1 MKRNIVITGG
11 AGFIGSHVVR
21 LFVNKYPD
29 YKIINLDALTYAG
42 NLANLKDIE
51 NKPNYR
57 FVKMD
62 ICDFDAFYKLL
73 QEEQI
78 DGIIHLAAESHVDRS
93 IKDPFTFARTNVMG
107 TLSLLQ
113 AAKLYWE
120 SLPHPY
126 HMSHGGPGTSA
137 TPGSETHE
145 GAGTPAAPAAE
156 TLSHEGPSA
165 ATAAAPDAATPS
177 AETLSHEGPA
187 APGSETHEAPSAA
200 TATAE
205 TPATSA
211 TPCEVECR
219 FYHISTDEV
228 YGALSMNRPEGV
240 EPPFTTKASSGQ
252 HHLAYG
258 DDFFYE
264 TTKYNPHSPYSASKA
279 SSDHFVRAFHDTY
292 GLPTIVTNCSNNYGP
307 YQFPEKL
314 IPLFINN
321 IRHRKPLPVYGRGE
335 NVRDWLF
342 VEDHARAID
351 LIFHKGEVAQ
361 TYNIGGFNEW
371 KNIDIIKVVINTV
384 DRLLGRAEGEDMD
397 LITYVSDRLGHD
409 ARYAIDSTKLQKEL
423 GWEPSLQ
430 FEEGIEKTVRWYLE
444 NQEWL
449 DNVTS
454 GEYRE
459 YYDNMYKDR

>member
-1 MKRNIVITGG
+1 MSNNNTQQQGNLPPKQGDKRGSRNIVITGG

-21 LFVNKYPD
+21 LFVNKYPE
-29 YKIINLDALTYAG
+29 YNIINLDKLTYAG

-51 NKPNYR
+51 DKPNYK

-62 ICDFDAFYKLL
+62 ICDFDAFYQLMQDEK
-73 QEEQI
+73 I

-93 IKDPFTFARTNVMG
+93 IKDPFTFAKTNVMG

-120 SLPHPY
+120 SQPTPY
-126 HMSHGGPGTSA
+126 VVEH
-137 TPGSETHE
+137 
-145 GAGTPAAPAAE
+145 
-156 TLSHEGPSA
+156 
-165 ATAAAPDAATPS
+165 
-177 AETLSHEGPA
+177 
-187 APGSETHEAPSAA
+187 
-200 TATAE
+200 
-205 TPATSA
+205 
-211 TPCEVECR
+211 EVEKEENGVKVNVKVSVPCR

-228 YGALSMNRPEGV
+228 YGALEMTNPEGI
-240 EPPFTTKASSGQ
+240 EPPFTTTASSSE

-258 DDFFYE
+258 KDFFYE

-292 GLPTIVTNCSNNYGP
+292 GMPTIVTNCSNNYGP

-321 IRHRKPLPVYGRGE
+321 IRHRKPLPVYGKGE
-335 NVRDWLF
+335 NVRDWLY
-342 VEDHARAID
+342 VVDHARAID
-351 LIFHKGEVAQ
+351 TIFHNGTIAE

-371 KNIDIIKVVINTV
+371 KNIDIIKTVIKTV
-384 DRLLGRAEGEDMD
+384 DRLLGRPEGADLD
-397 LITYVSDRLGHD
+397 LITYVTDRLGHD

-430 FEEGIEKTVRWYLE
+430 FEEGIEKTVKWYLDNE
-444 NQEWL
+444 NWI
-449 DNVTS
+449 NNITS
-454 GEYRE
+454 GEYE
-459 YYDNMYKDR
+459 AYYLEMYKG